1 MAKSVEYRWE
11 IYRIAARNIFVGNVV
26 ARDERDALR
35 LAVKNLSVRNP
46 EHQKRLVA
54 RRQEPVGAEER

>member
-11 IYRIAARNIFVGNVV
+11 IYRIAARNIYVGNVV
-26 ARDERDALR
+26 ARDEKDALQ
-35 LAVKNLSVRNP
+35 AAIKNIPVKNP

-54 RRQEPVGAEER
+54 RRLEPATRD

>member
-1 MAKSVEYRWE
+1 MVKSVEYRWE

-26 ARDERDALR
+26 ARDERDALD
-35 LAVKNLSVRNP
+35 LAVKNLPVRNP

-54 RRQEPVGAEER
+54 RRQEAVGAER